1 MFSPDDADDARTRV
15 AAEVLELG
23 QVLFDDVIAFAE
35 THQGPEDEDDP
46 FPVEDVRAAGAEFFR
61 ALRVV
66 LDIDTD
72 AKGWE
77 RR

>member
-1 MFSPDDADDARTRV
+1 MTIEHDRHTA

-23 QVLFDDVIAFAE
+23 QVLFDDLIAFAE

-46 FPVEDVRAAGAEFFR
+46 FPVEDVRAAAVEVFR

-72 AKGWE
+72 PKGWE
-77 RR
+77 WR